1 MVILPSGGAVRI
13 KNTPIVNDVE
23 KDTDK
28 KLGGR
33 RKRKQSEVVGS
44 TTDQVASTPVKT
56 TPAAPSYEVFPP
68 GWQLKSPSRPLPLP
82 PPPQPAT
89 PSQSGTPFYGMP
101 PPSGGPVGR
110 KETPRG
116 GGRGGRRGQGTTPR
130 SRKPRSS
137 NKLKTAFP
145 IATTEATLQHQQL
158 IIQQHQQQQQQ
169 HQQHGYAKP
178 VSIPGMLNNS
188 SPTAGSTQYEALN
201 LVTSMSNNTTIPQ
214 SPTSSN
220 PVNSASAIPAP
231 KVVVVSSSSSPLTS
245 GTIVSTINTKPTMT
259 PVSSAQATQI
269 LRQNLMSVSVPSSAG
284 MSPYGGP
291 LRLPNIPQVL
301 VMFLFS
307 CCRP

>member
-1 MVILPSGGAVRI
+1 M
-13 KNTPIVNDVE
+13 IVLL
-23 KDTDK
+23 TDK
-28 KLGGR
+28 K
-33 RKRKQSEVVGS
+33 KC
-44 TTDQVASTPVKT
+44 ASVK
-56 TPAAPSYEVFPP
+56 
-68 GWQLKSPSRPLPLP
+68 K
-82 PPPQPAT
+82 PQT
-89 PSQSGTPFYGMP
+89 
-101 PPSGGPVGR
+101 
-110 KETPRG
+110 
-116 GGRGGRRGQGTTPR
+116 
-130 SRKPRSS
+130 
-137 NKLKTAFP
+137 LKTAFP

-169 HQQHGYAKP
+169 QQQHGYAKP

-220 PVNSASAIPAP
+220 PVNSASAITAP

-301 VMFLFS
+301 CHVSFLLLSSINNVVNSSPPVTCFS
-307 CCRP
+307 NN